1 MHVEETDECV
11 AGLRNESHRHAG
23 QGIQART
30 LKGQIQSHACDGRS
44 IVGNAEDPRAVRCLT
59 ETIGLTNHTG
69 RVGIARSLFLWYGLV
84 GTNWVQPYMLPELQP
99 NPLMLAGSIKERLT
113 AWWWKTISAE
123 QRSWPATLVRG
134 NLWLASLGYGVAVHL
149 RNRFYDTFRSRVLT
163 VPVPV
168 ISVGNLTAGG
178 TGKTPLVAWLAKRLL
193 QTGLRVA
200 ILSRGYRASAA
211 TSCLPCEH
219 AGSDAIA
226 ATPWQQTYNDEGRE
240 LLAEL
245 PGILLRQGKNR
256 AELARQAIADGAQ
269 VLLLDDGF
277 QHRRL
282 HRDLDIVLLDAT
294 NPWGWGHL
302 LPRGMLR
309 EPRSALRRADVIV
322 LTRCDLVSEKR
333 CRELQRQIAQTAPQ
347 AVMTLARHAP
357 AHLVNSEGTV
367 AGLQQL
373 RGQKILAFC
382 GLGNPAAFLAG
393 LRQLGAEIVA
403 SCFCPDHCDYS
414 QILDQLRNW
423 ASAYPQ
429 ASFAVTTRKDLV
441 KLPMRELA
449 GKPLWALVCEFAW
462 IEGGDILWQRV
473 RQILRPSETSTTSD
487 DRNRSGEL
495 AVLGTGH
502 GT

>member
-1 MHVEETDECV
+1 
-11 AGLRNESHRHAG
+11 
-23 QGIQART
+23 
-30 LKGQIQSHACDGRS
+30 
-44 IVGNAEDPRAVRCLT
+44 
-59 ETIGLTNHTG
+59 
-69 RVGIARSLFLWYGLV
+69 
-84 GTNWVQPYMLPELQP
+84 MLPELQP
-99 NPLMLAGSIKERLT
+99 NPLMLAGSIKERLA

-149 RNRFYDTFRSRVLT
+149 RNRFYDIFRSRGLT
-163 VPVPV
+163 IPVPV
-168 ISVGNLTAGG
+168 ISVGNLTVGG

-211 TSCLPCEH
+211 TSCLPREH
-219 AGSDAIA
+219 PGSEAIA
-226 ATPWQQTYNDEGRE
+226 TRYSQHTYNDEGRE

-245 PGILLRQGKNR
+245 PGILLRQGENR
-256 AELARQAIADGAQ
+256 AELARQAIAEGAQ

-282 HRDLDIVLLDAT
+282 HRDLDIVLMDAT
-294 NPWGWGHL
+294 NPWGLGYL
-302 LPRGMLR
+302 LPRGLLR
-309 EPRSALRRADVIV
+309 EPPSALRRADVIV
-322 LTRCDLVSEKR
+322 LSRCDLVSENR

-347 AVMTLARHAP
+347 AVITLARHAP

-373 RGQKILAFC
+373 RGEKILAFC
-382 GLGNPAAFLAG
+382 GLGNPAAFLAS

-403 SCFCPDHCDYS
+403 SCFCRDHCDYS
-414 QILDQLRNW
+414 QILDKLQSW

-429 ASFAVTTRKDLV
+429 ASTAVTTRKDLV
-441 KLPMRELA
+441 KLPFRQLA
-449 GKPLWALVCEFAW
+449 GKPLWALATEFAW

-473 RQILRPSETSTTSD
+473 RQILRISEISTTSD
-487 DRNRSGEL
+487 DRDEEL
-495 AVLGTGH
+495 AFLGTGH

>member
-1 MHVEETDECV
+1 M
-11 AGLRNESHRHAG
+11 LR
-23 QGIQART
+23 
-30 LKGQIQSHACDGRS
+30 
-44 IVGNAEDPRAVRCLT
+44 
-59 ETIGLTNHTG
+59 
-69 RVGIARSLFLWYGLV
+69 
-84 GTNWVQPYMLPELQP
+84 ELQL
-99 NPLMLAGSIKERLT
+99 NPLMVAGSIKERLA

-123 QRSWPATLVRG
+123 QRSWPASLVCC

-149 RNRFYDTFRSRVLT
+149 RNLFYDIFRSQVLS

-168 ISVGNLTAGG
+168 ISVGNLTVGG

-200 ILSRGYRASAA
+200 ILSRGYKASAA
-211 TSCLPCEH
+211 GRCLPSEH
-219 AGSDAIA
+219 RDSGGLA
-226 ATPWQQTYNDEGRE
+226 ATYSRQPYNDEGRE

-245 PGILLRQGKNR
+245 PGILLWQGKNR
-256 AELARQAIADGAQ
+256 TKLARQATADGAQ

-294 NPWGWGHL
+294 NPWGWGHV
-302 LPRGMLR
+302 LPRGLLR

-322 LTRCDLVSEKR
+322 LTRCDLVSEYR

-347 AVMTLARHAP
+347 AVITLARYAP
-357 AHLVNSEGTV
+357 AHLVNADGTV

-382 GLGNPAAFLAG
+382 GLGNPAAFLAS
-393 LRQLGAEIVA
+393 LRQLGVEIVA

-414 QILDQLRNW
+414 QILDKLRNW
-423 ASAYPQ
+423 ASTYPQ
-429 ASFAVTTRKDLV
+429 ASIAITTRKDLV
-441 KLPMRELA
+441 KLPMRQLA
-449 GKPLWALVCEFAW
+449 GKPLWALVSELAW

-473 RQILRPSETSTTSD
+473 QQILRLSKTSTPSD
-487 DRNRSGEL
+487 HCNRNGEL
-495 AVLGTGH
+495 AVLGIGH